1 MFRVVFNNSRVILAP
16 RLREILSQPRCLQS
30 TGEDD
35 KTITR
40 VLNQEVDAGLMVDAY
55 SQIGFRLNNG
65 MSVVGPIAIFPKTVL
80 SWRVQSSK
88 DITEDSLSLFSILE
102 PKIDILIIGVGDK
115 GEQVNPRV
123 IKYMRNKGISI
134 EILPT
139 ESACTTFNFLN
150 DERRY
155 VAAAL
160 IPPISMR
167 STDDD
172 LVRTQ
177 VSRNRLFVSQDEES
191 WF

>member
-1 MFRVVFNNSRVILAP
+1 MFRVVFNNSRAILAP

-35 KTITR
+35 KTIAR

-115 GEQVNPRV
+115 SEQVNPRV